1 MKPELVVHTNHVPV
15 NQRQR
20 LNRLAIDVLKLR
32 DQLTRAQIR
41 MVYDEIEKARDA
53 LSAILDR
60 ADGKNA

>member
-1 MKPELVVHTNHVPV
+1 VHTNHVPV